1 MGQDFKLKN
10 GIIINSQNLLKF
22 NIPNSNDYVAFKGP
36 SSGSNTI
43 TWTLPN
49 TDGSANQVLGTNGSA
64 NLIWVTPTY
73 SDSTQTLSN
82 KRIQSRVATVAS
94 STTLS
99 ANGDICDVTEM
110 VMTGAAGTLLISNPT
125 GTPLNAQ
132 KLIYRIQSTFTQ
144 TLNWG
149 SIFQGSTDLSLP
161 GSTSGNSKWDIYGFM
176 YNSTSS
182 PAKWQLVAKV
192 GGF

>member
-22 NIPNSNDYVAFKGP
+22 NIPSSNNYVAFKGP
-36 SSGSNTI
+36 SNGSNTI

-49 TDGSANQVLGTNGSA
+49 TDGSANQVLGTSGSA

-73 SDSTQTLSN
+73 SDNTQTLSN
-82 KRIQSRVATVAS
+82 KRIQSRVQTVTS
-94 STTLS
+94 STTWS
-99 ANGDICDVTEM
+99 ANGDSYDVSEM
-110 VMTGAAGTLLISNPT
+110 IMTGAAGTLTISNPT

-132 KLIYRIQSTFTQ
+132 KLIYRIQSTYAQ

-149 SIFQGSTDLSLP
+149 AIFQGSIDLALP
-161 GSTSGNSKWDIYGFM
+161 TTTSGNSKWDIYGFI
-176 YNSTSS
+176 YNSNNS
-182 PAKWQLVAKV
+182 KWQLAAKTA
-192 GGF
+192 GF